1 MLIGASGQQVGVLG
15 YRDSSPGEARCEHHK
30 PEDGS
35 MDGTSASPQP
45 HNAAQRSAHIRQV
58 VLAKGV
64 ELRER
69 YPILKHQDALG
80 AGILAFA
87 LIGMIGSAALYIS
100 GHMAWWACLLLNA
113 FFASLTHELEH
124 DLIHSMYFRKQRVP
138 HNLMMGLV
146 WLARPSTI
154 NPWIRRHLHLNHH
167 KVSGTETDM
176 EERAITN
183 GEPWGFARLL
193 MVGDNMMSAFIRL
206 LRAPT
211 WAHKWSILKR
221 VFKVYAPLALVHWGA
236 WYVFLGFHAANGIAY
251 LLGSPI
257 EWSATTLSVMQVID
271 IAAVVIIGPNVLRTF
286 CLHFISSNMH
296 YYGDVEPGNVLQ
308 QCQVLNPWWLWPLQ
322 AFCFNFGSSHGIHH
336 FVVKEPFYI
345 RQMTVAVAHKVMREM
360 GVRFNDFGT
369 FGRANRF
376 VRRDEVAVS
385 GEAVEV

>member
-1 MLIGASGQQVGVLG
+1 M
-15 YRDSSPGEARCEHHK
+15 H
-30 PEDGS
+30 
-35 MDGTSASPQP
+35 GTSASPQRL
-45 HNAAQRSAHIRQV
+45 NAAQRSAHIREV

-64 ELRER
+64 ELRQR
-69 YPILKHQDALG
+69 YPILNHQDALG

-87 LIGMIGSAALYIS
+87 LAGMIGSAALYMT

-183 GEPWGFARLL
+183 GEPWGFARML
-193 MVGDNMMSAFIRL
+193 MVGDNMMSSFIRM
-206 LRAPT
+206 LRAKT
-211 WAHKWSILKR
+211 WAHKFSIVQRTL
-221 VFKVYAPLALVHWGA
+221 KVYAPLALVHWGA
-236 WYVFLGFHAANGIAY
+236 WYVFLGFHAANGITSLMGA
-251 LLGSPI
+251 PI

-296 YYGDVEPGNVLQ
+296 YYGDIEPGNVMK
-308 QCQVLNPWWLWPLQ
+308 QCQVLNAWWLWPLQ

-345 RQMTVAVAHKVMREM
+345 RQMTVPVAHKVMREM

-376 VRRDEVAVS
+376 ERKDAAQPREVRAAQV
-385 GEAVEV
+385 

>member
-1 MLIGASGQQVGVLG
+1 M
-15 YRDSSPGEARCEHHK
+15 H
-30 PEDGS
+30 
-35 MDGTSASPQP
+35 GTSASPERL
-45 HNAAQRSAHIRQV
+45 NAQQRSAHIREV

-64 ELRER
+64 ELRQR
-69 YPILKHQDALG
+69 YPILLHQDALG

-87 LIGMIGSAALYIS
+87 LAGMVGSAALYIS
-100 GHMAWWACLLLNA
+100 GHMAWWVCLLLNA

-124 DLIHSMYFRKQRVP
+124 DLIHSMYFRKQRLP

-183 GEPWGFARLL
+183 GEPWGIARLL
-193 MVGDNMMSAFIRL
+193 MVGDNLMSAFIRM
-206 LRAPT
+206 LRAKT
-211 WAHKWSILKR
+211 WAHKLSIVQRSL
-221 VFKVYAPLALVHWGA
+221 KVYAPLALLHWGA
-236 WYVFLGFHAANGIAY
+236 WYVFLGFHGINAIAW
-251 LLGSPI
+251 LMGASVA
-257 EWSATTLSVMQVID
+257 WSANTLAVMQMID
-271 IAAVVIIGPNVLRTF
+271 IVAVVIIGPNVLRTF
-286 CLHFISSNMH
+286 CLHFVSSNMH
-296 YYGDVEPGNVLQ
+296 YYGDIEAGNVIQ
-308 QCQVLNPWWLWPLQ
+308 QTQVLNPWWMWPLQ

-345 RQMTVAVAHKVMREM
+345 RQMTVPVAHKVMREM

-376 VRRDEVAVS
+376 TRKEQVAGEEVRSVRA
-385 GEAVEV
+385 

>member
-1 MLIGASGQQVGVLG
+1 
-15 YRDSSPGEARCEHHK
+15 
-30 PEDGS
+30 
-35 MDGTSASPQP
+35 MDRTSASPQRL
-45 HNAAQRSAHIRQV
+45 NAAQRSAHIREV

-87 LIGMIGSAALYIS
+87 LAGMIGSAALYMT

-167 KVSGTETDM
+167 KVSGSETDM

-193 MVGDNMMSAFIRL
+193 MIGDNIMSAFIRM
-206 LRAPT
+206 LRAKT
-211 WAHKWSILKR
+211 WAHKFSIIKR
-221 VFKVYAPLALVHWGA
+221 TLKVYAPLALVHWGA

-251 LLGSPI
+251 LTGTPI
-257 EWSATTLSVMQVID
+257 EWSATTVSVMHVID

-296 YYGDVEPGNVLQ
+296 YYGDIEPGNVMQ
-308 QCQVLNPWWLWPLQ
+308 QCQVLNAWWLWPLQ

-345 RQMTVAVAHKVMREM
+345 RQMTVPVAHKVMREM
-360 GVRFNDFGT
+360 GVRFNDLGT
-369 FGRANRF
+369 FARANRF
-376 VRRDEVAVS
+376 VRKQQIR
-385 GEAVEV
+385 GEAVEGVRV

>member
-1 MLIGASGQQVGVLG
+1 
-15 YRDSSPGEARCEHHK
+15 
-30 PEDGS
+30 
-35 MDGTSASPQP
+35 MDGTSASPQRL
-45 HNAAQRSAHIRQV
+45 NAAQRSAHIREV

-64 ELRER
+64 ELRQR
-69 YPILKHQDALG
+69 YPILNHQDALG

-87 LIGMIGSAALYIS
+87 LAGMIGSAALYIT
-100 GHMAWWACLLLNA
+100 GYMAWWVCLLLNA

-167 KVSGTETDM
+167 KVSGTEADM

-183 GEPWGFARLL
+183 GEPWGIARLL
-193 MVGDNMMSAFIRL
+193 MVGDNVMSALIRM
-206 LRAPT
+206 LRAKT
-211 WAHKWSILKR
+211 RAHKFSIIKR
-221 VFKVYAPLALVHWGA
+221 FLKVYAPLALVHWGA
-236 WYVFLGFHAANGIAY
+236 WYVFLGFHAVNGIAY
-251 LLGSPI
+251 LSGASI
-257 EWSATTLSVMQVID
+257 EWSSTTLTVMQVID

-286 CLHFISSNMH
+286 CLHFVSSNMH
-296 YYGDVEPGNVLQ
+296 YYGDVEPGNVIQ
-308 QCQVLNPWWLWPLQ
+308 QTQVLNPWWMWPLQ

-345 RQMTVAVAHKVMREM
+345 RQMTVPVAHKVMREM

-376 VRRDEVAVS
+376 VREDTLATQEVPAAQV
-385 GEAVEV
+385 

>member
-1 MLIGASGQQVGVLG
+1 
-15 YRDSSPGEARCEHHK
+15 
-30 PEDGS
+30 
-35 MDGTSASPQP
+35 MDGTSASPQRL
-45 HNAAQRSAHIRQV
+45 NAAQRSAHIREV
-58 VLAKGV
+58 VLARGV
-64 ELRER
+64 ELRKR
-69 YPILKHQDALG
+69 YPILNHQDALG

-87 LIGMIGSAALYIS
+87 LAGMIGSAALYIT
-100 GHMAWWACLLLNA
+100 GHMAGWVCLLLNA

-183 GEPWGFARLL
+183 GEPWGIARLL
-193 MVGDNMMSAFIRL
+193 MVGDNVMSAFIRM
-206 LRAPT
+206 LRAKT
-211 WAHKWSILKR
+211 WAHKFSIIKR
-221 VFKVYAPLALVHWGA
+221 TLKVYAPLALVHWGA
-236 WYVFLGFHAANGIAY
+236 WYVCLGFHAANGIAS
-251 LLGSPI
+251 LMGTSI

-286 CLHFISSNMH
+286 CLHFVSSNMH
-296 YYGDVEPGNVLQ
+296 YYGDVELGNVIQ
-308 QCQVLNPWWLWPLQ
+308 QTQVLNPWWMWPMQ

-345 RQMTVAVAHKVMREM
+345 RQMTVPVAHKVMREM

-376 VRRDEVAVS
+376 VRKEEVQ
-385 GEAVEV
+385 GQPVEGVRV

>member
-1 MLIGASGQQVGVLG
+1 
-15 YRDSSPGEARCEHHK
+15 
-30 PEDGS
+30 
-35 MDGTSASPQP
+35 MDRTSASPP
-45 HNAAQRSAHIRQV
+45 RHNAAQRSAHIREV

-69 YPILKHQDALG
+69 YPILQHQDALG

-87 LIGMIGSAALYIS
+87 LAGMIGSAALYIT
-100 GHMAWWACLLLNA
+100 GHMAWWVCLLLNA

-124 DLIHSMYFRKQRVP
+124 DLIHSMYFRKQRLP

-193 MVGDNMMSAFIRL
+193 MVGDNVMSAFIRM
-206 LRAPT
+206 LRAKT
-211 WAHKWSILKR
+211 WAHKFSIIKR
-221 VFKVYAPLALVHWGA
+221 SLKVYAPLALVHWAA

-251 LLGSPI
+251 LMGSPI

-296 YYGDVEPGNVLQ
+296 YYGDIEAGNVLQ

-345 RQMTVAVAHKVMREM
+345 RQMTVPVAHKVMREM

-376 VRRDEVAVS
+376 VRRDEVVAE
-385 GEAVEV
+385 EARTAQA

>member
-1 MLIGASGQQVGVLG
+1 MQ
-15 YRDSSPGEARCEHHK
+15 
-30 PEDGS
+30 
-35 MDGTSASPQP
+35 GTSASPQRL
-45 HNAAQRSAHIRQV
+45 NAAQRSAHIREV

-64 ELRER
+64 ELRQR
-69 YPILKHQDALG
+69 YPILTHQDALG

-87 LIGMIGSAALYIS
+87 LVGMIGSAALYIE
-100 GHMAWWACLLLNA
+100 GHMAWWVCLLLNA

-167 KVSGTETDM
+167 KVSGSETDM

-193 MVGDNMMSAFIRL
+193 MIGDNIMSAFIRM
-206 LRAPT
+206 LRAKT
-211 WAHKWSILKR
+211 WAHKFSIIKR
-221 VFKVYAPLALVHWGA
+221 TLKVYAPLALMHWGA

-251 LLGSPI
+251 LLGAPI
-257 EWSATTLSVMQVID
+257 EWSATTLSVMHVID

-296 YYGDVEPGNVLQ
+296 YYGDIEPGNVMQ
-308 QCQVLNPWWLWPLQ
+308 QCQVLNAWWLWPLQ

-345 RQMTVAVAHKVMREM
+345 RQLTVPVAHKVMREM
-360 GVRFNDFGT
+360 GVRFNDLGT

-376 VRRDEVAVS
+376 VSKEEVR
-385 GEAVEV
+385 GENVEGVRV

>member
-1 MLIGASGQQVGVLG
+1 
-15 YRDSSPGEARCEHHK
+15 
-30 PEDGS
+30 
-35 MDGTSASPQP
+35 MDGTSASPQE

-58 VLAKGV
+58 VLAKGM

-87 LIGMIGSAALYIS
+87 LAGMIGSAALYIT
-100 GHMAWWACLLLNA
+100 GHMAWWVCLLLNA

-211 WAHKWSILKR
+211 WAHKRSILKR
-221 VFKVYAPLALVHWGA
+221 VFKVYAPLALLHWGA
-236 WYVFLGFHAANGIAY
+236 WYVFLGFHAANGIAS
-251 LLGSPI
+251 LLGAPI

-296 YYGDVEPGNVLQ
+296 YYGDVEPGNVMQ

-345 RQMTVAVAHKVMREM
+345 RQMTVPVAHKVMREM

-376 VRRDEVAVS
+376 VRRDEVVS
-385 GEAVEV
+385 EEARTARA

>member
-1 MLIGASGQQVGVLG
+1 
-15 YRDSSPGEARCEHHK
+15 
-30 PEDGS
+30 
-35 MDGTSASPQP
+35 MDRTSASPQRL
-45 HNAAQRSAHIRQV
+45 NASQRSAHIREV

-64 ELRER
+64 ELRQR
-69 YPILKHQDALG
+69 YPILNHQDALG

-87 LIGMIGSAALYIS
+87 LAAMIGSAVLYIN
-100 GHMAWWACLLLNA
+100 GYMAWWVCLLLNA

-124 DLIHSMYFRKQRVP
+124 DLIHSMYFRKKRIA

-167 KVSGTETDM
+167 KVSGTESDM

-183 GEPWGFARLL
+183 GEPWGIARLL
-193 MVGDNMMSAFIRL
+193 MVGDNVMSAFIRM
-206 LRAPT
+206 LRAKT
-211 WAHKWSILKR
+211 WTHKFSIIKR
-221 VFKVYAPLALVHWGA
+221 TLKVYAPLALVHWGA
-236 WYVFLGFHAANGIAY
+236 WYMFLGFHAANGIAY

-257 EWSATTLSVMQVID
+257 EWSATTLAVMQVID

-296 YYGDVEPGNVLQ
+296 YYGDVEPGNVIQ
-308 QCQVLNPWWLWPLQ
+308 QTQVLNPWWLWPLQ
-322 AFCFNFGSSHGIHH
+322 AFCCNFGSSHGIHH

-345 RQMTVAVAHKVMREM
+345 RQLTVPVAHKVMREM

-376 VRRDEVAVS
+376 VREEQAV
-385 GEAVEV
+385 GARTRTAQV

>member
-1 MLIGASGQQVGVLG
+1 
-15 YRDSSPGEARCEHHK
+15 
-30 PEDGS
+30 
-35 MDGTSASPQP
+35 MDRTSASPRR
-45 HNAAQRSAHIRQV
+45 HNAAQRSAHIREV

-69 YPILKHQDALG
+69 YPILRHQDAIG

-87 LIGMIGSAALYIS
+87 LAGMIGSAALYIN
-100 GHMAWWACLLLNA
+100 GHMAWWVCLLLNA

-193 MVGDNMMSAFIRL
+193 MVGDNVMSAFIRM
-206 LRAPT
+206 LRAKT
-211 WAHKWSILKR
+211 GAHKFSILKR
-221 VFKVYAPLALVHWGA
+221 SLKVYAPLALVHWGA
-236 WYVFLGFHAANGIAY
+236 WYVFLGFHGANGIAW
-251 LLGSPI
+251 LMGSPI

-345 RQMTVAVAHKVMREM
+345 RQLTVPVAHKVMREM

-376 VRRDEVAVS
+376 VRKEEIVQK
-385 GEAVEV
+385 EAQTAQA

>member
-1 MLIGASGQQVGVLG
+1 M
-15 YRDSSPGEARCEHHK
+15 H
-30 PEDGS
+30 
-35 MDGTSASPQP
+35 GTSASPQRL
-45 HNAAQRSAHIRQV
+45 NATQRSAHIREV

-69 YPILKHQDALG
+69 YPILKHQDAMS
-80 AGILAFA
+80 AGILTFA
-87 LIGMIGSAALYIS
+87 LAGMVGSAALYLA

-154 NPWIRRHLHLNHH
+154 NPWIRRNLHLNHH
-167 KVSGTETDM
+167 KVSGSETDV

-183 GEPWGFARLL
+183 GEPWGIARLL
-193 MVGDNMMSAFIRL
+193 MVGDNIMSSFIRM
-206 LRAPT
+206 LRANT
-211 WAHKWSILKR
+211 WAMKLSIIKRTLKA
-221 VFKVYAPLALVHWGA
+221 YAPLALMHWGA
-236 WYVFLGFHAANGIAY
+236 WYVFLGFHGANGIAH
-251 LLGSPI
+251 LLGAPI

-296 YYGDVEPGNVLQ
+296 YYGDIEPGNVMQ
-308 QCQVLNPWWLWPLQ
+308 QCQVLNAWWLWPLQ

-345 RQMTVAVAHKVMREM
+345 RQLTVPVAHKVMREM

-369 FGRANRF
+369 FTRANRF
-376 VRRDEVAVS
+376 VRK
-385 GEAVEV
+385 EAANTQPVRAAQA

>member
-1 MLIGASGQQVGVLG
+1 
-15 YRDSSPGEARCEHHK
+15 
-30 PEDGS
+30 
-35 MDGTSASPQP
+35 MDRTSASPQRL
-45 HNAAQRSAHIRQV
+45 NAAQRSAHIREV

-69 YPILKHQDALG
+69 FPILKHQDAIG
-80 AGILAFA
+80 ASILAFA
-87 LIGMIGSAALYIS
+87 LVGMLGSAALYIT
-100 GHMAWWACLLLNA
+100 GQLAWWACLLLNA

-124 DLIHSMYFRKQRVP
+124 DLIHSMYFRKRKVP

-183 GEPWGFARLL
+183 GEPWGFARFL
-193 MVGDNMMSAFIRL
+193 MIGDNIMSAFIRM
-206 LRAPT
+206 LRAKT
-211 WAHKWSILKR
+211 WGHKFSIIKR
-221 VFKVYAPLALVHWGA
+221 TLKVYAPLALMHWGA
-236 WYVFLGFHAANGIAY
+236 WYVFLGFHAANGIAN
-251 LLGSPI
+251 LMGAPI

-296 YYGDVEPGNVLQ
+296 YYGDVEPGNVMQ
-308 QCQVLNPWWLWPLQ
+308 QTQVLNAWWLWPLQ

-345 RQMTVAVAHKVMREM
+345 RQMTVPVGHKVMREM
-360 GVRFNDFGT
+360 GVRFNDLGT

-376 VRRDEVAVS
+376 VRKETTELQQVRTAQV
-385 GEAVEV
+385 

>member
-1 MLIGASGQQVGVLG
+1 M
-15 YRDSSPGEARCEHHK
+15 H
-30 PEDGS
+30 
-35 MDGTSASPQP
+35 GTSASPQRL
-45 HNAAQRSAHIRQV
+45 NAAQRSAQIREV

-87 LIGMIGSAALYIS
+87 LAGMIGSAALYMS
-100 GHMAWWACLLLNA
+100 GHLAWWACLLLNA

-183 GEPWGFARLL
+183 GEPWGIARFL
-193 MVGDNMMSAFIRL
+193 MVGDNMMSSFIRM
-206 LRAPT
+206 LRAKT
-211 WAHKWSILKR
+211 WAQKFSIIQRTL
-221 VFKVYAPLALVHWGA
+221 KVYAPLALLHWGA
-236 WYVFLGFHAANGIAY
+236 WYVFLGFHAANGVAH
-251 LLGSPI
+251 LMGAPI
-257 EWSATTLSVMQVID
+257 EWSATTLSVMNVID

-296 YYGDVEPGNVLQ
+296 YYGDVESGNVMQ
-308 QCQVLNPWWLWPLQ
+308 QCQVLNAWWLWPLQ
-322 AFCFNFGSSHGIHH
+322 AFCFNFGSTHGIHH

-345 RQMTVAVAHKVMREM
+345 RQMTAPVAHKVMREM
-360 GVRFNDFGT
+360 GVRFNDIGT
-369 FGRANRF
+369 FARANRF
-376 VRRDEVAVS
+376 IRKETEESRPVQAARV
-385 GEAVEV
+385 